1 MYSRFIMATCALLA
15 ALVPFEVSA
24 ATGYPTKPVTII
36 VPFAAGGAT
45 DLTVRFIADYATKK
59 FGQNVIVDNRT
70 GAGGAVAINAL
81 ARSAPD
87 GYTLSI
93 GATSQLVVLPHT
105 QGTPYKPDEDIEYI
119 AKYVAATA
127 PLAVR
132 KDAPWNSFADI
143 LAYAQANPGKFR
155 WSGAAPRGV
164 RHITLEAAFQ
174 KEKVETTYVPYQGGS
189 QTLLALQNGEIDAI
203 AVAEY
208 ASAFKSGD
216 IKLIVRTDPNP
227 IEEAPDLPS
236 LRDLGYALA
245 PEVFYAVIGP
255 RNVPE
260 DILSTWREI
269 IEEVGRDPEFEALCK
284 RLQLIPRYESGVTFK
299 AAVNRDY
306 EAVGAAIKSLN
317 LQ

>member
-1 MYSRFIMATCALLA
+1 MICALFA
-15 ALVPFEVSA
+15 ALTSFGVSA
-24 ATGYPTKPVTII
+24 ETAYPTKPVTII

-81 ARSAPD
+81 VRSAPD
-87 GYTLSI
+87 GYTLGI

-105 QGTPYKPDEDIEYI
+105 QGAPYKPQEDIEYI

-143 LAYAQANPGKFR
+143 VAYAKANPKKFR
-155 WSGAAPRGV
+155 WSGAAPRGI

-174 KEKVETTYVPYQGGS
+174 KEEVETTYVPYQGGA
-189 QTLLALQNGEIDAI
+189 QTLLALGNGEIDAI
-203 AVAEY
+203 AIAEY
-208 ASAFKSGD
+208 ASAFQSGD

-227 IEEAPDLPS
+227 IEEAPDVPS
-236 LRDLGYALA
+236 LSDLGYSLA
-245 PEVFYAVIGP
+245 PEVFYAMIGP
-255 RNVPE
+255 RGVPD
-260 DILSTWREI
+260 DILNTWRQIVED
-269 IEEVGRDPEFEALCK
+269 VSKNPEFEALCK
-284 RLQLIPRYESGVTFK
+284 RLRLIPRYESGATFK
-299 AAVNRDY
+299 AAVNKDY
-306 EAVGAAIKSLN
+306 EAVGAAVKSLD